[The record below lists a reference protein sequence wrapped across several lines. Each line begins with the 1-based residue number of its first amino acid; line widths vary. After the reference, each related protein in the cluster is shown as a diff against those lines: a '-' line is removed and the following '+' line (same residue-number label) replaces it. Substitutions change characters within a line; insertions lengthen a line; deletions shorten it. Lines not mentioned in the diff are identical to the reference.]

1 MVRSIERYFQTFIVI
16 WTETWTRTRLF
27 PDVLYLIQR
36 LVKTYRYVY
45 IDTLSVVWVI
55 FLRNFKSLLKL
66 SWFAANLLSSFW
78 NLTLY
83 CVNRMAMI
91 LHRYVIFMN
100 SLRCALRCECKV
112 VIVWKSSW
120 MILMILVQKRI
131 LVSICSTRYI
141 VVRCA
146 WNQEHLRLASKRWSD
161 WARLRCFLLGLRCVG
176 LPTILLQFLP
186 QNALSL

>member
-27 PDVLYLIQR
+27 PDVFYLIQR
-36 LVKTYRYVY
+36 LVKTYRDVY
-45 IDTLSVVWVI
+45 IHTLSVVWVI

-100 SLRCALRCECKV
+100 SLRCECKV

-120 MILMILVQKRI
+120 MILMILVKKRI
-131 LVSICSTRYI
+131 LVSICSTRGV

-146 WNQEHLRLASKRWSD
+146 RNQEHLRLASKRWSD
-161 WARLRCFLLGLRCVG
+161 WARLMCFLLGLRCVG
-176 LPTILLQFLP
+176 LPTILLQLLP